1 MGIVHPNNSNLLYNN
16 MRLYHRIIPIRLD
29 SRLFLK
35 KIKSM
40 YIIRKAKKENKILH
54 SFNNCSCRRI
64 RMTSDRQQCFLLY
77 FFLNNCVLSLS
88 CVDVCECCYFTFTL
102 FFSSFFFVM
111 MSSSHSLLCLTSYTL
126 LLWSLSFSFFPFL

>member
-1 MGIVHPNNSNLLYNN
+1 
-16 MRLYHRIIPIRLD
+16 
-29 SRLFLK
+29 
-35 KIKSM
+35 M

-102 FFSSFFFVM
+102 LFFFFFLRHDVVISFIVVFNTLY
-111 MSSSHSLLCLTSYTL
+111 SSTLVPVFFFLPFFYNIYYTIWNNCFLSSLNEIGDCD
-126 LLWSLSFSFFPFL
+126 